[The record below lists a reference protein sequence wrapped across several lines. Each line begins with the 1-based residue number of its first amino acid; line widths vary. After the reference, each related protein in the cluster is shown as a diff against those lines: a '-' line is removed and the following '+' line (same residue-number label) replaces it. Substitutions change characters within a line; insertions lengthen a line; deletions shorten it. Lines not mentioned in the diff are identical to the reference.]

1 MRLNTMLRKD
11 AHLLVIGGARG
22 LGFELARTASE
33 QGARVTVTGRDA
45 HVADARAAELGPSA
59 RGLACDLLD
68 AASLG
73 RLFTDIDAVDHLVL
87 TAIERDH
94 NTVADFRADAAARM
108 MLIKTVGYANAVAHA
123 LPKLDPDGS
132 VVLFSGLSM
141 WRPSPGSTT
150 MSMAN
155 SAILGLVNSLAAE
168 IAPVRVNAITPGS
181 VAGTEAIDNADPVL
195 ADSSRRSASAR
206 RPNGCPLPVTSLRR
220 AVPVDLSRRQ
230 WREPRRGRRSAPALA
245 RRVASVH
252 DTFILGLPGETKE
265 TIAFAWEVNPHTLQV
280 SVAAPYPGHGAVPAG
295 EGEGWLTP
303 DADDVSLVSS
313 AGCSW
318 RRYPTRA

>member
-1 MRLNTMLRKD
+1 MKLNTMLRKD

-45 HVADARAAELGPSA
+45 HVADARATKLGPSA

-73 RLFTDIDAVDHLVL
+73 RLFTDIDVVDHLVL

-94 NTVADFRADAAARM
+94 NTAADFRADAAARM

-123 LPKLDPDGS
+123 LPKLDQDGS

-155 SAILGLVNSLAAE
+155 SAILGLVNSLAVE

-195 ADSSRRSASAR
+195 AEFFEAQRQRTPTKR
-206 RPNGCPLPVTSLRR
+206 LPTPN
-220 AVPVDLSRRQ
+220 D
-230 WREPRRGRRSAPALA
+230 
-245 RRVASVH
+245 
-252 DTFILGLPGETKE
+252 I
-265 TIAFAWEVNPHTLQV
+265 
-280 SVAAPYPGHGAVPAG
+280 VAAVLFLLTCPGVNGENLVVDAG
-295 EGEGWLTP
+295 
-303 DADDVSLVSS
+303 SHLV
-313 AGCSW
+313 
-318 RRYPTRA
+318 

>member
-1 MRLNTMLRKD
+1 MKLNTMLRKD

-45 HVADARAAELGPSA
+45 HVADARATELGPSA

-73 RLFTDIDAVDHLVL
+73 RLFTDIDVVDHLVL

-94 NTVADFRADAAARM
+94 NTAADFRADAAARM

-155 SAILGLVNSLAAE
+155 SAILGLVNSLAVE

-195 ADSSRRSASAR
+195 AEFFEAQRQRTPTKR
-206 RPNGCPLPVTSLRR
+206 LPTPN
-220 AVPVDLSRRQ
+220 D
-230 WREPRRGRRSAPALA
+230 
-245 RRVASVH
+245 
-252 DTFILGLPGETKE
+252 I
-265 TIAFAWEVNPHTLQV
+265 
-280 SVAAPYPGHGAVPAG
+280 VAAVLFLLTCPGVNGENLVVDAG
-295 EGEGWLTP
+295 
-303 DADDVSLVSS
+303 SHLV
-313 AGCSW
+313 
-318 RRYPTRA
+318 